1 MSFTL
6 SRRRRCGRRFT
17 LAALG
22 NSSLDLVYDCGLG
35 ERAQITQLITLAR
48 NDLAHDT
55 AHNLA
60 RARLRKVVHD
70 VDLLGRREGANDFAD
85 LERELL
91 VQTGLVVRVV
101 LEFAEGSQSG
111 NGKKT
116 VSFLMELPKWN
127 EKRHTV

>member
-1 MSFTL
+1 LSFTL
-6 SRRRRCGRRFT
+6 SRRRRCGRRYT

-22 NSSLDLVYDCGLG
+22 NSSLDLVYNCGLG

-60 RARLRKVVHD
+60 RARLGKVVHD

-85 LERELL
+85 LEHELL

-101 LEFAEGSQSG
+101 LEFAEGGQ
-111 NGKKT
+111 
-116 VSFLMELPKWN
+116 KWEW
-127 EKRHTV
+127 EKNRQFSDGTTKVE